1 MFIKSCIVLPLSC
14 QIQKQSNLEDQYC
27 NNISKA
33 KSFLLK
39 FNREILVYAKPY
51 TRFHIVFFVGL
62 FFSQKR
68 SKICQFLRLLSSL
81 HFFLS
86 LVFSCHFLLF
96 HFCMSCNILIS
107 YKYSSIKKVSI
118 EKDIFHFEIV
128 NVFLHSYTFSFLLN
142 SSF

>member
-1 MFIKSCIVLPLSC
+1 MFIKSCIVLPLYC

-51 TRFHIVFFVGL
+51 TRFHIVFFVGI
-62 FFSQKR
+62 FFPQKGQ
-68 SKICQFLRLLSSL
+68 KFATLCDCYQACI
-81 HFFLS
+81 FLS

-96 HFCMSCNILIS
+96 HFFMSCNILIS

>member
-1 MFIKSCIVLPLSC
+1 MVLWMFIKSCIVLQLYC

-39 FNREILVYAKPY
+39 FNRKILVYAKPY
-51 TRFHIVFFVGL
+51 TRSHIVFFVGI
-62 FFSQKR
+62 FVNFCVCYQAC
-68 SKICQFLRLLSSL
+68 I
-81 HFFLS
+81 FLS

-107 YKYSSIKKVSI
+107 YKYSSIKKVSV

-128 NVFLHSYTFSFLLN
+128 NVFLHSYTFSFVLN
-142 SSF
+142 SSFW